1 MLSVDSITTH
11 HDHHGH
17 HHSPTSPD
25 WDATLGVWVGEKA
38 PSLLR
43 LEDIPDPLY
52 IFGYGS
58 LIWKPGELMEDLPS
72 YHCYA
77 LGYQRLFAQRSCDH
91 RGTVSFPGVTLNLV
105 EDRLLIEKGYKSEGS
120 SSSSSSSVS
129 FSCSTSSTST
139 SSSSSTTTTSNESRC
154 EGVVWYIPRHRA
166 EAVIADLDYRE
177 RGGYHRHFLPVYLK
191 EDTSSH
197 SAGSIVSALVYIGL
211 PTNPNFYLPANPFNL
226 YRRSIVADLI
236 ATAKGRS
243 GPNTEYLFRLVHY
256 LEECGVVD
264 EYLESLALAVRLRI
278 GPWHSRL
285 HPPPRILEASDR
297 DDSSVKVKAKLWGW
311 GNNEHGQLEALSEH
325 HPIVSYASPITNL
338 AAAWPRHELH
348 VAVAGGGSS
357 GWLSGDRLF
366 LQGHIVRH
374 LLEKGD
380 LDPLVAE
387 DGEEPGNAA
396 GIIVLEGV
404 RGAALGYD
412 HSLLLLHN
420 GAVIDLNH
428 ANPQEGAPKIVQG
441 FQLQA
446 IEGRKRHFGFILSET
461 TSGDDV
467 QASDTVVKLAVG
479 PRHCV
484 VVTTQGNALFWG
496 EDRYL
501 PPTSAWRPSTE
512 GSKVVEVGCGAQH
525 TVLIDDHG
533 VVYSAGSNLRGQLGR
548 PTEDRIDRDF
558 QPVALPSEV
567 RFLRVTCGWSHCVA
581 RGVKSNGD
589 LVFYAWGRRDMGQY
603 PLHDKEEVNLDD
615 WKPRILPS
623 LPSGKQVVEVWCGSE
638 FTVTVD
644 EEGNLWGCGWN
655 EHDNITPRKDSGDT
669 VVSQWTVIR
678 DGDKEQLRLQHVW
691 EGALACGGGHV
702 LCIA

>member
-1 MLSVDSITTH
+1 MSKSFWVASWMILTLTTQIHSFFPLRSLWTPYSLRRAMLSVEAVVA
-11 HDHHGH
+11 
-17 HHSPTSPD
+17 HSPSPD

-52 IFGYGS
+52 VFGYGS
-58 LIWKPGELMEDLPS
+58 LIWKPGELMEDLPA

-120 SSSSSSSVS
+120 S
-129 FSCSTSSTST
+129 TS
-139 SSSSSTTTTSNESRC
+139 SNESRC
-154 EGVVWYIPRHRA
+154 EGVVWHIPRHRA

-191 EDTSSH
+191 EETSSH
-197 SAGSIVSALVYIGL
+197 PAGSIVSALVYIGL

-226 YRRSIVADLI
+226 WRRSIVADLI

-285 HPPPRILEASDR
+285 HPPPRILEASD
-297 DDSSVKVKAKLWGW
+297 DSSLKSKLWGW
-311 GNNEHGQLEALSEH
+311 GNNEHGQLQALQE
-325 HPIVSYASPITNL
+325 PIVSLATPITGL
-338 AAAWPRHELH
+338 PAAWPRHELH

-374 LLEKGD
+374 LVEKGN
-380 LDPLVAE
+380 LDPPVL
-387 DGEEPGNAA
+387 DGEGSGNK

-412 HSLLLLHN
+412 HSLLLLRN
-420 GAVIDLNH
+420 GAVVDLNH
-428 ANPQEGAPKIVQG
+428 ANPLGTPKIVQG
-441 FQLQA
+441 FQLRAMQ
-446 IEGRKRHFGFILSET
+446 GRTGHFEFMLSEP

-467 QASDTVVKLAVG
+467 QTSDTVVKLSVG

-484 VVTTQGNALFWG
+484 VVTTEGNALFWG

-501 PPTSAWRPSTE
+501 PPASAWRPSTE

-533 VVYSAGSNLRGQLGR
+533 VVYSAGSNHRGQLGR
-548 PTEDRIDRDF
+548 YTEGRIDRDF
-558 QPVALPSEV
+558 QPVSLPSEV

-589 LVFYAWGRRDMGQY
+589 LVFYAWGRQDMGQY
-603 PLHDKEEVNLDD
+603 PLNDKEKDSADD
-615 WKPRILPS
+615 WKPRILPP
-623 LPSGKQVVEVWCGSE
+623 LPSGKQVVEIWCGSE
-638 FTVTVD
+638 FTIAAD
-644 EEGNLWGCGWN
+644 EEGNIWGCGWN
-655 EHDNITPRKDSGDT
+655 EHDNITPRKESDT

-678 DGDKEQLRLQHVW
+678 DGDKKQLRLQHVW